1 MIQWDDIKDTVA
13 EGHKTSLTRLFEA
26 GGFNA
31 QILGASVAGD
41 VDYARQLVGQDATL
55 ASIPTGEV
63 TPLRLAAYYGHRAVA
78 ELLIEYGAPLDQ
90 AASDSKDFP
99 LHLAAA
105 QGHADVVALLLEEGA
120 HVDSRA
126 HHERTPL
133 LEAAKHNR
141 VDVIRLLV
149 RAGADLEAR
158 GGDVWEDG
166 RTALQEAVHIDSD
179 AVEELV
185 RAGANVNAEPTA
197 RPSLPFQIVDENTG
211 PVIGDWGAR
220 PLYQAVCLRWPK
232 VVNFLLD
239 HGADINAL
247 SFGWS
252 ALHAAVAMPDKTM
265 VELLLRR
272 GANPQVKS
280 DVKSPLGEEYDHR
293 TPTELLAGFRRSGV
307 LLRKAV
313 ARV

>member
-158 GGDVWEDG
+158 GGDVW
-166 RTALQEAVHIDSD
+166 RMV
-179 AVEELV
+179 
-185 RAGANVNAEPTA
+185 
-197 RPSLPFQIVDENTG
+197 G
-211 PVIGDWGAR
+211 P
-220 PLYQAVCLRWPK
+220 P
-232 VVNFLLD
+232 
-239 HGADINAL
+239 
-247 SFGWS
+247 
-252 ALHAAVAMPDKTM
+252 
-265 VELLLRR
+265 
-272 GANPQVKS
+272 
-280 DVKSPLGEEYDHR
+280 
-293 TPTELLAGFRRSGV
+293 FRRRSISTQTRLKNSCG
-307 LLRKAV
+307 LARTSTPSQLRDHPC
-313 ARV
+313 RFRLWTRIPDL